1 MVLIAL
7 NIIVFLTGII
17 GNSLVCVYHP
27 FRPSVPMDRQTDS
40 RIDRHLLTFRS
51 SSWINFDRCT

>member
-1 MVLIAL
+1 MDTFEMVLITL

-27 FRPSVPMDRQTDS
+27 FGPSVPMDRK
-40 RIDRHLLTFRS
+40 TFRH
-51 SSWINFDRCT
+51 IAKQLENCT